1 MGLTITNRSE
11 NEKTPTELIFGKDN
25 EPLVNTSDATVKRI
39 TFEKNAHD
47 LACRRARAQADNLV
61 SSYDAV
67 FSYRVGQILNNVEV
81 ELPQLPAQFLENE
94 GNND

>member
-11 NEKTPTELIFGKDN
+11 NEKTPTELIFGK
-25 EPLVNTSDATVKRI
+25 ETPLVNTSDAIVKRI

-47 LACRRARAQADNLV
+47 LACKRARAQADNLV
-61 SSYDAV
+61 TSYDAV
-67 FSYRVGQILNNVEV
+67 FSYRVGQILNDVEV

-94 GNND
+94 GNNG